1 MNRSTW
7 VHHYLLDL
15 RTNPLKLSTFS
26 LKSFTLLV
34 LEKLRRP
41 EKGLLTSLWGGRE
54 QLVKRPEFWLISRWP
69 EWAFNFLIRISRTVE
84 AIEDSA
90 DSTLSGMSIE
100 QRRFLISS
108 CRSPRFFMSISSVYG
123 NLQRAHLAHQGKMWS
138 SYGAHPRFSRESQDS
153 RIESKEMKNWWL
165 R

>member
-90 DSTLSGMSIE
+90 DSEWHVNRTT
-100 QRRFLISS
+100 
-108 CRSPRFFMSISSVYG
+108 SISNQFVQISEIFYEDLERLWKSSESSSGSSRENVELLWSSSAV
-123 NLQRAHLAHQGKMWS
+123 LQRI
-138 SYGAHPRFSRESQDS
+138 SRLSNRE
-153 RIESKEMKNWWL
+153 
-165 R
+165 